1 MRQLNWVT
9 VKRYCELSGET
20 EKAVEGKRSTGH
32 WIKGVHWVLSP
43 DNRVRINLEKVE
55 EWVVNGNQATQKVL
69 KT

>member
-9 VKRYCELSGET
+9 VKRFCELSGET
-20 EKAVEGKRSTGH
+20 EKAVEGKRQTGH
-32 WIKGVHWVLSP
+32 WIKGIHWVLSP

>member
-20 EKAVEGKRSTGH
+20 EKAVESKRQTEH

-55 EWVVNGNQATQKVL
+55 EWVVNGNQSTQKVL
-69 KT
+69 KG